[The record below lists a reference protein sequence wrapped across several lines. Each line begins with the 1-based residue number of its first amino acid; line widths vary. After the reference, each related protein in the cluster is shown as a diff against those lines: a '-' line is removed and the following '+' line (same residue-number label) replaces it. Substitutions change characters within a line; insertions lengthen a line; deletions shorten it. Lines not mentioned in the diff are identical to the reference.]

1 MAIVFNGVT
10 ITQPY
15 FDGIPPDI
23 VKFNGTTVWPDMP
36 YLLENAPSVQRIGVY
51 VASAHSDTPTNLS
64 FYDYGNRGIAV
75 SNPVNN
81 AFSITAS
88 YTMPVSYE
96 NYIVMCIRIN
106 TITSLLS
113 FLNIPTNYRLEL
125 QDITY
130 SSNKGTFNSSSF
142 PTGMITNGQ
151 TLYVNYNNHKSQPS
165 FSGTMTLSLRAIP

>member
-10 ITQPY
+10 ITRLY
-15 FDGIPPDI
+15 LDGDSPDV